1 MNQTLNDKKVLVAAY
16 AVAGISLLILVL
28 LITKAN
34 YWQNNQKPADQT
46 TDDGALTEAEK
57 NRILDS
63 LRTER
68 VTAADQSIF
77 DGPAPVAV
85 DQKRERAILKSLET
99 SAKPAL
105 TVEQRQ
111 AILQSLQSAN

>member
-85 DQKRERAILKSLET
+85 DQERAILKSLET

-105 TVEQRQ
+105 TVEQRR